1 MSNES
6 FVALMDE
13 AYNFIVS
20 VYLDRM
26 LETTVSALNMGRV
39 KMNKNYAE
47 WEETDFKKWAA
58 ELYRAYFKKWATELY
73 RAWLAGG
80 KETLDAAIESREQ
93 MEGENE

>member
-1 MSNES
+1 MSNEA

-20 VYLDRM
+20 GYLDRM
-26 LETTVSALNMGRV
+26 LETSVSALNMS
-39 KMNKNYAE
+39 KNYVE

-58 ELYRAYFKKWATELY
+58 ELYRAG
-73 RAWLAGG
+73 LAGG
-80 KETLDAAIESREQ
+80 KEALDAAIENREQ

>member
-1 MSNES
+1 MSNEA

-26 LETTVSALNMGRV
+26 LETSVSALNM
-39 KMNKNYAE
+39 NKNYVE
-47 WEETDFKKWAA
+47 GEETDFKKWAA
-58 ELYRAYFKKWATELY
+58 ELYRSYFKKWAADLY
-73 RAWLAGG
+73 R
-80 KETLDAAIESREQ
+80 KQ

>member
-1 MSNES
+1 MSNEA

-26 LETTVSALNMGRV
+26 LETAVSALNMGQV
-39 KMNKNYAE
+39 KMNKNYGE

-58 ELYRAYFKKWATELY
+58 ELYREYFKKWATELY
-73 RAWLAGG
+73 RVWLAGG
-80 KETLDAAIESREQ
+80 KEALDAAIENREQ
-93 MEGENE
+93 TEGENE

>member
-1 MSNES
+1 MSNEA

-20 VYLDRM
+20 GYLDRM
-26 LETTVSALNMGRV
+26 LETSVSALNM
-39 KMNKNYAE
+39 NKNYGDR
-47 WEETDFKKWAA
+47 EETDFKKWAA
-58 ELYRAYFKKWATELY
+58 ELYRSYFKKWAAELY

-80 KETLDAAIESREQ
+80 KEALDAAIENREQ